1 MLKEGISCG
10 MLGPPASGPV
20 PKVEA
25 ALGAPVAG
33 GAVPLGLVPNTF
45 GEAVEVDGEVPVSNG
60 EPNGLV
66 EGAVVPASN
75 SEEFMSA
82 GLPLPK
88 SVVPAPK
95 EEEAP
100 EPLPVLPEVV
110 VVPEEVDDDP
120 AVAPPPKDDAAPESS
135 CENAVTPLHNP
146 PATIRAIQCRRKL
159 ME

>member
-1 MLKEGISCG
+1 MLNDGISSG

-33 GAVPLGLVPNTF
+33 GAVPLGLVPKTL
-45 GEAVEVDGEVPVSNG
+45 GEAVEVDGDVPVSKG
-60 EPNGLV
+60 EPNGAD
-66 EGAVVPASN
+66 GAVVPESN
-75 SEEFMSA
+75 SDEFMSA

-110 VVPEEVDDDP
+110 PEDVEDEP
-120 AVAPPPKDDAAPESS
+120 LAAAPPKEDAAPAPESS
-135 CENAVTPLHNP
+135 CANAGKTPHNP